1 MKNFN
6 QNTFS
11 LLRMLDEKSTN
22 CYEDSYSIHDEVEHS
37 LNKNFSNACKAL
49 EEKIILEKNFK
60 YSLGFINEIVIQ
72 KKINLEKYSNVKNDI
87 KLNHPKIYVLIN
99 RIELL
104 QKLKNEVNA
113 LHRTIS
119 YYKTFISPSHYLEID
134 GRLKKFYESASV
146 RNNFPKK
153 QIKYFLK
160 KEYIQDLNNITKELE
175 NINSS
180 DSNIDEKL
188 NKESFTNEEKTLKI
202 L

>member
-11 LLRMLDEKSTN
+11 LLRMLDEKITN
-22 CYEDSYSIHDEVEHS
+22 SYEDYYSIHVEVEHS

-119 YYKTFISPSHYLEID
+119 YYKTFISPL
-134 GRLKKFYESASV
+134 F
-146 RNNFPKK
+146 RN
-153 QIKYFLK
+153 
-160 KEYIQDLNNITKELE
+160 
-175 NINSS
+175 
-180 DSNIDEKL
+180 
-188 NKESFTNEEKTLKI
+188 
-202 L
+202 